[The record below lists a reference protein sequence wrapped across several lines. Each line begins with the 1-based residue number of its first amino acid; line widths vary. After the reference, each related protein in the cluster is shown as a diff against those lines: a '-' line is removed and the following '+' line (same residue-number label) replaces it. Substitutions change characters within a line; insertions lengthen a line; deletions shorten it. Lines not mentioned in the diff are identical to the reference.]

1 VPKNIGEGEPTASRA
16 REEVSQVTQPAE
28 AWKSD
33 RRVRYLLDRNID
45 EGESIRFGIEGM
57 DGQCI
62 IALDERLLVIKPG
75 SAMDETYSGLAT
87 SIRYDDI
94 TSIGV
99 GEGSSNL
106 VIEINSSDYQLT
118 EANTGEG
125 PPESNFFLSDEPNSI
140 PIAKWALD
148 KYKAHLLNLSE
159 LVRELRETPN
169 SRDTNSAGE
178 HLSGE

>member
-1 VPKNIGEGEPTASRA
+1 MTR
-16 REEVSQVTQPAE
+16 PAG

-33 RRVRYLLDRNID
+33 RRVRYLLDRSID

-62 IALDERLLVIKPG
+62 VALDERLLVIKPG
-75 SAMDETYSGLAT
+75 SAMGETYSGLAT
-87 SIRYDDI
+87 SIRYDGI
-94 TSIGV
+94 AGIGV

-106 VIEINSSDYQLT
+106 VIEIKSSDYQLT

-125 PPESNFFLSDEPNSI
+125 PPESNFFLSEEPNSI

-148 KYKAHLLNLSE
+148 RYKAHLLELSE
-159 LVRELRETPN
+159 LVREARE
-169 SRDTNSAGE
+169 A
-178 HLSGE
+178 